1 LRIEFRA
8 ILFDL
13 DGTLLDTLADIANAA
28 NAALRRL
35 SMPTHSIDKYRYF
48 VGDGAGC
55 LAQRVLGPAGRDE
68 KLLERCRKAI
78 AEEYQKCWS
87 ENTRPY
93 PGIPELLAELEARG
107 VPMAVLSNKPHDSTR
122 IVIEF
127 FFPDSPFRIVRG
139 ARPGVPIK
147 PDPTAALQIAAELN
161 VEPQRVIYLGDTD
174 TDMKTAVAAGMFA
187 AGALWGFRT
196 AGELTAAGARMLLKT
211 PVEVATLLDGR

>member
-1 LRIEFRA
+1 MKIEFRA

-35 SMPTHSIDKYRYF
+35 GLPTHSIDKYRYF

-55 LAQRVLGPAGRDE
+55 LAQRVLGEAGRDE
-68 KLLERCRKAI
+68 KMLERCRQSI

-93 PGIPELLAELEARG
+93 PGIAELLAELEARG
-107 VPMAVLSNKPHDSTR
+107 VPMAVLSNKPHDATR
-122 IVIEF
+122 TVIEF
-127 FFPDSPFRIVRG
+127 FFPGNPFQIVRG

-147 PDPTAALQIAAELN
+147 PDPTAALQIAAELH
-161 VEPQRVIYLGDTD
+161 VEPAHSIYLGDTD
-174 TDMKTAVAAGMFA
+174 PDMKTAVAAGMFA
-187 AGALWGFRT
+187 AGART
-196 AGELTAAGARMLLKT
+196 LLKT
-211 PVEVATLLDGR
+211 PAEVTTLLDGR